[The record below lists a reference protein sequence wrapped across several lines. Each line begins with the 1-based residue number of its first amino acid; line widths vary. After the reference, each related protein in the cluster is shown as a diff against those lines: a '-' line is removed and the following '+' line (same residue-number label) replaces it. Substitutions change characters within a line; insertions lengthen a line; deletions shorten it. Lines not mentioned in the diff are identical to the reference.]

1 MRKKLPTKDF
11 SSLRE
16 LLPQPDLNEIQIH
29 SYQWFLK
36 EGLKEI
42 FAEVSPILDHTGK
55 GLELYFEDYRFDE
68 PRHDETTARF
78 KEATYESALRVNVR
92 LANKKTG
99 KSETQEIYFGDF
111 PTMTNRGTFIING
124 VERVVVSQ
132 IIRSAGVY
140 FTAQPWRGKKLFGAK
155 VIPNRGAWL
164 EFETDTDGSIGVKI
178 DRHRKVPVT
187 NLLRVFGM
195 SDEAM
200 REALAGMEFCA
211 GIPGSVGGAI
221 RMNAGAY
228 GGEIKDI
235 VESANLLDASGAVRA
250 AARDELLFAYRALDL
265 PAETIIIGA
274 AIRLRRGE
282 IEKITGRVREIIGM
296 RKEKHPLEFRN
307 AGSVFKNPRDCPA
320 GRLIEE
326 AGLKGI
332 RIGDAPVSAKHATFI
347 VNRGHATAA
356 DILRL
361 VALIQQRVLEKT
373 GRTLETEVKIIGE

>member
-1 MRKKLPTKDF
+1 
-11 SSLRE
+11 
-16 LLPQPDLNEIQIH
+16 
-29 SYQWFLK
+29 
-36 EGLKEI
+36 
-42 FAEVSPILDHTGK
+42 
-55 GLELYFEDYRFDE
+55 
-68 PRHDETTARF
+68 
-78 KEATYESALRVNVR
+78 
-92 LANKKTG
+92 
-99 KSETQEIYFGDF
+99 
-111 PTMTNRGTFIING
+111 
-124 VERVVVSQ
+124 
-132 IIRSAGVY
+132 
-140 FTAQPWRGKKLFGAK
+140 
-155 VIPNRGAWL
+155 
-164 EFETDTDGSIGVKI
+164 
-178 DRHRKVPVT
+178 
-187 NLLRVFGM
+187 
-195 SDEAM
+195 M
-200 REALAGMEFCA
+200 REALTGMEFCA

-235 VESANLLDASGAVRA
+235 VESANLLDASGGIRA
-250 AARDELLFAYRALDL
+250 AARDKLPFAYRTLDL

-282 IEKITGRVREIIGM
+282 TEKIAGRVREIIGI

-307 AGSVFKNPRDCPA
+307 AGSVFKNLRDCPA

-332 RIGDAPVSAKHATFI
+332 RIGDAQVSEKHANFI

>member
-1 MRKKLPTKDF
+1 MIGNETFRGE
-11 SSLRE
+11 LR
-16 LLPQPDLNEIQIH
+16 QRM
-29 SYQWFLK
+29 S
-36 EGLKEI
+36 G
-42 FAEVSPILDHTGK
+42 AIL
-55 GLELYFEDYRFDE
+55 FDE
-68 PRHDETTARF
+68 PAGRHT
-78 KEATYESALRVNVR
+78 
-92 LANKKTG
+92 
-99 KSETQEIYFGDF
+99 
-111 PTMTNRGTFIING
+111 
-124 VERVVVSQ
+124 
-132 IIRSAGVY
+132 
-140 FTAQPWRGKKLFGAK
+140 
-155 VIPNRGAWL
+155 
-164 EFETDTDGSIGVKI
+164 SIGVGGGI
-178 DRHRKVPVT
+178 DALLFPEDEGELTNVIGYLRRRQVPFLPVGNWT
-187 NLLRVFGM
+187 NLIVRDGGFRGALVSLARLRDLRLR
-195 SDEAM
+195 DEGKGNVLLLAGAGCPLSELVSLAM
-200 REALAGMEFCA
+200 REALTGMEFCA

-235 VESANLLDASGAVRA
+235 VESANLLDASGGIRA
-250 AARDELLFAYRALDL
+250 AARDKLPFAYRTLDL

-282 IEKITGRVREIIGM
+282 TEKIAGRVREIIGM

-332 RIGDAPVSAKHATFI
+332 RIGDAQVSEKHANFI

-373 GRTLETEVKIIGE
+373 GRTLETEVQIIGEP